1 MTSHLKEVLER
12 VETWSEQDQEKLAQ
26 VILEVE
32 AQLLVSND
40 LTPEQLK
47 AIDEG
52 VAAADRGE
60 IASDEQVK
68 ALFAKF
74 RRS

>member
-32 AQLLVSND
+32 AQLLISDD
-40 LTPEQLK
+40 LTQEQLT

-60 IASDEQVK
+60 IATDEKVK
-68 ALFAKF
+68 SLFAKF

>member
-1 MTSHLKEVLER
+1 MTSQLKEVLER
-12 VETWSEQDQEKLAQ
+12 VETWSEQDQDKLAQ

-32 AQLLVSND
+32 AQLLVSDD

-52 VAAADRGE
+52 VAAVDRGE
-60 IASDEQVK
+60 IASEERVK
-68 ALFAKF
+68 AVFAKF
-74 RRS
+74 RRL

>member
-26 VILEVE
+26 VILELE
-32 AQLLVSND
+32 AQLLMSD
-40 LTPEQLK
+40 ELTPAQVK

-60 IASDEQVK
+60 IASDQQVK

>member
-1 MTSHLKEVLER
+1 
-12 VETWSEQDQEKLAQ
+12 
-26 VILEVE
+26 
-32 AQLLVSND
+32 LLVSND

-68 ALFAKF
+68 NLFAKF
-74 RRS
+74 RRA

>member
-12 VETWSEQDQEKLAQ
+12 VETWSEQDQEKLAK

-32 AQLLVSND
+32 AQLLMSDD

>member
-26 VILEVE
+26 VILELE
-32 AQLLVSND
+32 AQLLMSD
-40 LTPEQLK
+40 ELTPAQLT

-60 IASDEQVK
+60 IASDQQVK

>member
-12 VETWSEQDQEKLAQ
+12 VETWSEQDQEKLAK

-32 AQLLVSND
+32 AQLLMSDD

-60 IASDEQVK
+60 IASDKQVK

-74 RRS
+74 RRA

>member
-26 VILEVE
+26 IVLEVE
-32 AQLLVSND
+32 AQLLVPND
-40 LTPEQLK
+40 LTPQQLK

-60 IASDEQVK
+60 MASDEQVK
-68 ALFAKF
+68 ALLAKF

>member
-32 AQLLVSND
+32 AQLLMSDD

>member
-32 AQLLVSND
+32 AQLLVSSD

>member
-32 AQLLVSND
+32 AQLLISDD
-40 LTPEQLK
+40 LTQEQLT

-60 IASDEQVK
+60 IASDEKVK

>member
-12 VETWSEQDQEKLAQ
+12 VETWSEQDQEKLAK

-32 AQLLVSND
+32 AQLLMSDD

-60 IASDEQVK
+60 IASDKQVK

>member
-32 AQLLVSND
+32 AQLLMSDD

-60 IASDEQVK
+60 IASDKQVK

-74 RRS
+74 RRA

>member
-32 AQLLVSND
+32 AQLSLSDD

>member
-60 IASDEQVK
+60 IASDERVK

>member
-60 IASDEQVK
+60 VASDERVK

>member
-26 VILEVE
+26 VILELE
-32 AQLLVSND
+32 AQLLMSD
-40 LTPEQLK
+40 ELTPAQLK

-60 IASDEQVK
+60 IASDQQVK

>member
-32 AQLLVSND
+32 AQLLISDD

-47 AIDEG
+47 AIEEG